1 MERTGGWALAKRLWR
16 LAPACVLLVLL
27 PACALAAE
35 TLSEGISQTLAGLDL
50 SAFQRAVSESGL
62 FAEDAAQLIRAVA
75 SGQAVLTGGD
85 ALRWLAGKAAGLF
98 TDTLWR
104 MTRLL
109 IPALIA
115 AVAEN
120 LHPGRSGRSTLHYG
134 GLLMTLGF
142 LIADLEAYVSLCR
155 SSVGEMAALMQ
166 ALFPL
171 LVTLLAAVGGTAGSM
186 FYEPAVMAAAGSMTA
201 LVQQATMPMAAAVA
215 VLTMVGGLSGRL
227 RVSKLRRLIRQAADW
242 TLGLGFTVFIGVMTV
257 QGLSAAAVDGVSIRT
272 AKYAMDNFIPVV
284 GGMFA
289 DTVDTLVGSS
299 LLIQNAVGVLGL
311 MLLLGR
317 LMTPLLRTVAAM
329 LLYRAVAAVLE
340 PMSDSPLCGCISDY
354 SEVFSLLFIIQLS
367 VGAMFLLLV
376 AQLVMVGHMTVMLR

>member
-1 MERTGGWALAKRLWR
+1 MGMSPSSASMSPNKKKRVELLDLWR
-16 LAPACVLLVLL
+16 
-27 PACALAAE
+27 
-35 TLSEGISQTLAGLDL
+35 T
-50 SAFQRAVSESGL
+50 
-62 FAEDAAQLIRAVA
+62 
-75 SGQAVLTGGD
+75 
-85 ALRWLAGKAAGLF
+85 
-98 TDTLWR
+98 
-104 MTRLL
+104 
-109 IPALIA
+109 
-115 AVAEN
+115 
-120 LHPGRSGRSTLHYG
+120 
-134 GLLMTLGF
+134 
-142 LIADLEAYVSLCR
+142 
-155 SSVGEMAALMQ
+155 
-166 ALFPL
+166 
-171 LVTLLAAVGGTAGSM
+171 
-186 FYEPAVMAAAGSMTA
+186 
-201 LVQQATMPMAAAVA
+201 VA

-311 MLLLGR
+311 ILLLGR

-329 LLYRAVAAVLE
+329 LLYRAAAAVLE